1 MLKCVVK
8 KPTFIVTA
16 GLTGIFVLQP
26 TNKTIL
32 AAISR
37 RTSKLLAADMSRS
50 LFGLSCSLRNDN
62 RRHPRASKLK
72 FLRDRIIC

>member
-1 MLKCVVK
+1 MLKRDAK

-16 GLTGIFVLQP
+16 GLAGIFVLRP

-37 RTSKLLAADMSRS
+37 WTSKLLAADMSRS
-50 LFGLSCSLRNDN
+50 LFGLSRSLGNDN
-62 RRHPRASKLK
+62 CRHPRTSKLK